1 MPELLV
7 LAVDTDKLDV
17 AQVALPPLLRRL
29 RHPITALT
37 LRAPTGIHTHTRR
50 FLFIN
55 RNTDACNKRS
65 RDVHLIRQDIA
76 THEEL
81 QTTNSALVVRS

>member
-55 RNTDACNKRS
+55 TNTDACNKRS
-65 RDVHLIRQDIA
+65 RDVCNLA
-76 THEEL
+76 YGL
-81 QTTNSALVVRS
+81 WLMLA